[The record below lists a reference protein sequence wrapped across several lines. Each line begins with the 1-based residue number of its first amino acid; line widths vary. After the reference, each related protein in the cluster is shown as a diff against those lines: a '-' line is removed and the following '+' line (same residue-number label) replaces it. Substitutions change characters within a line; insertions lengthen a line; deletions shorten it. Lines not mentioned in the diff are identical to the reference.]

1 MNPSTTQARV
11 IVDEL
16 VRNGVRHV
24 VLCPGSRNAPL
35 SFALHQAEQKG
46 LLTVH
51 VRIDERSGGF
61 LALGLAKTG
70 EPAVVTCTSGTAV
83 ANLHPAVIEAQL
95 TNVPLIALTAD
106 RPVDLYR
113 TGASQTINQH
123 DLLGVQTLHLPEG
136 ADEPTTRSL
145 ICRAIATDGPTHVN
159 VPFRPPLTPDDTDW
173 PSSGRAG
180 GPWTVTDRTF
190 SVETRPSDLPARTLV
205 LLGDDRP
212 ERLRKASLL
221 GWPVIAE
228 PTAPGGLRHGSLLLN
243 AGLPEH
249 LQPDAV
255 LVVGRVTLSRGQ
267 QALLRDARFVH
278 AVGDQAQWPDTQ
290 FTASRAS
297 TWLPEPAEHDGEWL
311 QAWQSAVK
319 SVGVAVDD
327 LLDAVAW
334 PTGLHVARDLTQAMP
349 PGAMLFVGSSN
360 PIRDVDYVGE
370 RRPDVTVH
378 ANRGAAGIDG
388 SVSTAIGLALNHQ
401 GSAYALMGDL
411 TFLHDSNGLIADH
424 QPDLTIVV
432 LNDDGGGIFSLL
444 EQGAPE
450 HDQSFERIFGTPHGT
465 DMAAL
470 CAGYRIPHSKVDDQ
484 DQLRSALAHPDGLRV
499 VEVQA
504 KRGELR
510 ALHQSLKATVSNI
523 FSR

>member
-113 TGASQTINQH
+113 TGSSQTINQH
-123 DLLGVQTLHLPEG
+123 DVLGIPTLHMPEG
-136 ADEPTTRSL
+136 AEEAVTRSL
-145 ICRAIATDGPTHVN
+145 ICRAIATDGPSHVN
-159 VPFRPPLTPDDTDW
+159 VPFRPPLTPSDDAW
-173 PSSGRAG
+173 PSSER
-180 GPWTVTDRTF
+180 GPWTETDRTF
-190 SVETRPSDLPARTLV
+190 TVESRPSDLPARTLV

-212 ERLRKASLL
+212 ERLLAASRL

-243 AGLPEH
+243 VGLPEH
-249 LQPDAV
+249 LRPEAV

-267 QALLRDARFVH
+267 QAVLGATPIVH
-278 AVGDQAQWPDTQ
+278 AVGDQAQWPDVQ
-290 FTASRAS
+290 FTATRAS
-297 TWLPEPAEHDGEWL
+297 TWLPEPAFVDGEWL

-319 SVGVAVDD
+319 NVSVAVDD
-327 LLDAVAW
+327 LLDAAPW
-334 PTGLHVARDLTQAMP
+334 PTGLQVARDLVQAMP
-349 PGAMLFVGSSN
+349 SGSLLFVGSSN
-360 PIRDVDYVGE
+360 PIRDVDFAAE
-370 RRPDVTVH
+370 RRPDVVVH

-388 SVSTAIGLALNHQ
+388 SVSTAIGLAWQHE
-401 GSAYALMGDL
+401 GPAYALMGDL
-411 TFLHDSNGLIADH
+411 TFLHDSNGLLADRL
-424 QPDLTIVV
+424 PDLTIVV

-450 HDQSFERIFGTPHGT
+450 YGSSFERIFGTPHGADLT
-465 DMAAL
+465 AL
-470 CAGYRIPHSKVDDQ
+470 CAGYRIPHSTVDDQ
-484 DQLRSALAHPDGLRV
+484 EEFRSAIASPKGLQV

-504 KRGELR
+504 KRDELR
-510 ALHQSLKATVSNI
+510 ALHQRLKATVSNV
-523 FSR
+523 FTR

>member
-1 MNPSTTQARV
+1 MNSSTAQARV

-16 VRNGVRHV
+16 VGNGVRHA

-46 LLTVH
+46 LLTLH
-51 VRIDERSGGF
+51 VRIDERSAGF

-70 EPAVVTCTSGTAV
+70 TPAVVTCTSGTAV

-95 TNVPLIALTAD
+95 TGVPLIALTAD

-113 TGASQTINQH
+113 TGASQTINQY
-123 DLLGVQTLHLPEG
+123 DVLGLPTLHLPEA

-145 ICRAIATDGPTHVN
+145 ICRAIATPGPTHVN
-159 VPFRPPLTPDDTDW
+159 VPFRPPLTPDDSSW
-173 PSSGRAG
+173 PSSDRT
-180 GPWTVTDRTF
+180 PWTATDRTF
-190 SVETRPSDLPARTLV
+190 TVETRPSDLPPRTLV
-205 LLGDDRP
+205 LLGDDHP
-212 ERLRKASLL
+212 DRLRGASEL

-243 AGLPEH
+243 AGLPAH

-267 QALLRDARFVH
+267 QALLRQTKIVH
-278 AVGDQAQWPDTQ
+278 AVGDQAKWPDVQ

-297 TWLPEPAEHDGEWL
+297 TWLPEPAELDGEWA
-311 QAWQSAVK
+311 QAWQSTVK
-319 SVGVAVDD
+319 NVSVAVDE
-327 LLDAVAW
+327 LLDAEPW

-349 PGAMLFVGSSN
+349 SGSLLFVGSSN
-360 PIRDVDYVGE
+360 PIRDVDHVGE
-370 RRPDVTVH
+370 RRPDITVH

-388 SVSTAIGLALNHQ
+388 SVSTAVGLAVTHQ
-401 GSAYALMGDL
+401 GPSYALMGDL
-411 TFLHDSNGLIADH
+411 TFLHDINGLLADH
-424 QPDLTIVV
+424 RPDLTIVV

-450 HDQSFERIFGTPHGT
+450 YGGSFERIFGTPHGT
-465 DMAAL
+465 DLAAL
-470 CAGYRIPHSKVDDQ
+470 CAGYRIPHSTMDGQ
-484 DQLRSALAHPDGLRV
+484 EEFRSALARPEGLRV

-504 KRGELR
+504 KRHGLR
-510 ALHQSLKATVSNI
+510 TLHQSLKSTVSTI
-523 FSR
+523 FAR

>member
-1 MNPSTTQARV
+1 MNGSTVQARV

-46 LLTVH
+46 LLTLH
-51 VRIDERSGGF
+51 VRIDERSAGF

-70 EPAVVTCTSGTAV
+70 TPAVVTCTSGTAV
-83 ANLHPAVIEAQL
+83 VNLHPAVVEAEL
-95 TNVPLIALTAD
+95 TGVPLIALTAD

-123 DLLGVQTLHLPEG
+123 DVLGVPTLHMPEG

-145 ICRAIATDGPTHVN
+145 ICRAIATNGPSHVN
-159 VPFRPPLTPDDTDW
+159 VPFRPPLTPSDDAW
-173 PSSGRAG
+173 PTSDR
-180 GPWTVTDRTF
+180 GPWTQTDRTF
-190 SVETRPSDLPARTLV
+190 TVETRPSELPARTLV

-212 ERLRKASLL
+212 ERLRRASEL

-243 AGLPEH
+243 AGLPDH
-249 LQPDAV
+249 LRPDAV

-267 QALLRDARFVH
+267 QALLKDTRTVH
-278 AVGDQAQWPDTQ
+278 AVGDQAQWPDVQ
-290 FTASRAS
+290 FTATRAS
-297 TWLPEPAEHDGEWL
+297 TWLPEPAELDGEWL
-311 QAWQSAVK
+311 QAWQGAVK
-319 SVGVAVDD
+319 NVSAAVDD
-327 LLDAVAW
+327 LLDAEPW

-349 PGAMLFVGSSN
+349 AGALLFVGSSN

-370 RRPDVTVH
+370 RRPDITVH

-388 SVSTAIGLALNHQ
+388 SVSTALGLAVDHQ

-411 TFLHDSNGLIADH
+411 TFLHDSNGLLADH
-424 QPDLTIVV
+424 RPDLTIVV

-450 HDQSFERIFGTPHGT
+450 YDQGFERIFGTPHGADLT
-465 DMAAL
+465 AL

-484 DQLRSALAHPDGLRV
+484 EEFRSALARPNGLRV

-504 KRGELR
+504 KRADLR
-510 ALHQSLKATVSNI
+510 ELHQRLKATVSNV

>member
-1 MNPSTTQARV
+1 MNPSTTQARL

-35 SFALHQAEQKG
+35 SFALHQAEHKG

-113 TGASQTINQH
+113 TGSSQTINQH
-123 DLLGVQTLHLPEG
+123 DVLGIPTLHMPEG

-145 ICRAIATDGPTHVN
+145 VCRAIATDGPSHVN
-159 VPFRPPLTPDDTDW
+159 VPFRPPLTPDDDAW
-173 PSSGRAG
+173 PSSDR
-180 GPWTVTDRTF
+180 GPWTVTDRTTG
-190 SVETRPSDLPARTLV
+190 VETRPSDLPARTLV

-212 ERLRKASLL
+212 ERLRRAAGL

-228 PTAPGGLRHGSLLLN
+228 PTAPNGLRHGSLLLN

-249 LQPDAV
+249 LMPDAV

-267 QALLRDARFVH
+267 QALLKNVKIVH
-278 AVGDQAQWPDTQ
+278 AVGDQAQWPDVQ
-290 FTASRAS
+290 FTATRAS
-297 TWLPEPAEHDGEWL
+297 TWLPEPAELDGEWL

-319 SVGVAVDD
+319 NVSVAVDD
-327 LLDAVAW
+327 LLDAEPW
-334 PTGLHVARDLTQAMP
+334 PTGLHIARDLTQAMP
-349 PGAMLFVGSSN
+349 SGSLLFVGSSN
-360 PIRDVDYVGE
+360 PIRDVDFAGE
-370 RRPDVTVH
+370 RRSDVTVH

-401 GSAYALMGDL
+401 GPAYALMGDL
-411 TFLHDSNGLIADH
+411 TFLHDSNGLLADCK
-424 QPDLTIVV
+424 PDLTIVV

-450 HDQSFERIFGTPHGT
+450 YGRSFERIFGTPHGT
-465 DMAAL
+465 DLAAL
-470 CAGYRIPHSKVDDQ
+470 CAGYRIPHSKVDDK
-484 DQLRSALAHPDGLRV
+484 DEFRSALASPEGLRV

-504 KRGELR
+504 KRDELR
-510 ALHQSLKATVSNI
+510 RLHQSLKSTVSTV
-523 FSR
+523 FGM

>member
-1 MNPSTTQARV
+1 MNPSTAQARV

-46 LLTVH
+46 LLTLH

-70 EPAVVTCTSGTAV
+70 TPAVVTCTSGTAV
-83 ANLHPAVIEAQL
+83 VNLHPAVIEAQL
-95 TNVPLIALTAD
+95 TGVPLIALTAD

-113 TGASQTINQH
+113 TGASQTINQY
-123 DLLGVQTLHLPEG
+123 DVLGLPTLHLPE
-136 ADEPTTRSL
+136 ASDEPTTRSL
-145 ICRAIATDGPTHVN
+145 ICRAIATHGPTHVN
-159 VPFRPPLTPDDTDW
+159 VPFRPPLTPDDSSW
-173 PSSGRAG
+173 PDSGRT
-180 GPWTVTDRTF
+180 PWTATDRTF
-190 SVETRPSDLPARTLV
+190 TVETRPSELPPRTLV

-212 ERLRKASLL
+212 ERLRKAAEL

-243 AGLPEH
+243 AGLPAH

-267 QALLRDARFVH
+267 QALLKGAQIVH
-278 AVGDQAQWPDTQ
+278 AVGDQAQWPDVP
-290 FTASRAS
+290 FTATRAS

-319 SVGVAVDD
+319 NVSVAVDD

-349 PGAMLFVGSSN
+349 SGAMLFVGSSN
-360 PIRDVDYVGE
+360 PIRDVDFAGE
-370 RRPDVTVH
+370 RRPDITIH

-388 SVSTAIGLALNHQ
+388 SVSTAIGLAVDHQ
-401 GSAYALMGDL
+401 GPAYALMGDL
-411 TFLHDSNGLIADH
+411 TFLHDSNGLLADH
-424 QPDLTIVV
+424 RPDLTIVV

-450 HDQSFERIFGTPHGT
+450 YGGSFERIFGTPHGADLT
-465 DMAAL
+465 AL
-470 CAGYRIPHSKVDDQ
+470 CAGYRIPHSTVDGQ
-484 DQLRSALAHPDGLRV
+484 EEFRSALARPKGLRV

-510 ALHQSLKATVSNI
+510 GLHERLKSTVSNV
-523 FSR
+523 FTR

>member
-16 VRNGVRHV
+16 VRNGVRHA

-46 LLTVH
+46 LLTLH

-70 EPAVVTCTSGTAV
+70 TPAVVTCTSGTAV
-83 ANLHPAVIEAQL
+83 ANLHPAVIEARL
-95 TNVPLIALTAD
+95 TGVPLIALTAD

-113 TGASQTINQH
+113 TGSSQTINQH
-123 DLLGVQTLHLPEG
+123 DILGVPTLHMPEA

-145 ICRAIATDGPTHVN
+145 ICRAIATDGPSHVN
-159 VPFRPPLTPDDTDW
+159 APFRLPLTPDDDEW
-173 PSSGRAG
+173 PSSDRT
-180 GPWTVTDRTF
+180 PWTATDRTF
-190 SVETRPSDLPARTLV
+190 VVETRPSDLPTRTLV

-212 ERLRKASLL
+212 ERLRAAAAL

-243 AGLPEH
+243 AGLPAH

-267 QALLRDARFVH
+267 QTLLRHSKIVH
-278 AVGDQAQWPDTQ
+278 AVGDQAQWPDMQ
-290 FTASRAS
+290 FTATRAS
-297 TWLPEPAEHDGEWL
+297 TWLPEPFAVDQEWAR
-311 QAWQSAVK
+311 AWQSAVEDV
-319 SVGVAVDD
+319 SEAVDE
-327 LLDAVAW
+327 LLDAEPW
-334 PTGLHVARDLTQAMP
+334 PTGLHVARELTRAMP
-349 PGAMLFVGSSN
+349 AGSLLFVGSSN
-360 PIRDVDYVGE
+360 PIRDVDFAGE
-370 RRPDVTVH
+370 RRADVAVH
-378 ANRGAAGIDG
+378 ANRGVAGIDG
-388 SVSTAIGLALNHQ
+388 SVSTAVGLAATHQ
-401 GSAYALMGDL
+401 GPAYALMGDL
-411 TFLHDSNGLIADH
+411 TFLHDGNGLLADH
-424 QPDLTIVV
+424 RPDLTIVV

-450 HDQSFERIFGTPHGT
+450 HSGSFERIFGTPHGA
-465 DMAAL
+465 DLAAL
-470 CAGYRIPHSKVDDQ
+470 CAGYRIPHSKVDNREEFSRAIAAPQ
-484 DQLRSALAHPDGLRV
+484 GIQV
-499 VEVQA
+499 VEVCA
-504 KRGELR
+504 ERHELR
-510 ALHQSLKATVSNI
+510 ALHQRLKSTVSTV

>member
-1 MNPSTTQARV
+1 M

-46 LLTVH
+46 LLTLH
-51 VRIDERSGGF
+51 VRIDERSAGF

-70 EPAVVTCTSGTAV
+70 TPAVVTCTSGTAV
-83 ANLHPAVIEAQL
+83 VNLHPAVVEAEL
-95 TNVPLIALTAD
+95 TGVPLIALTAD

-123 DLLGVQTLHLPEG
+123 DVLGIATLHLPEG
-136 ADEPTTRSL
+136 ADEPITRSL
-145 ICRAIATDGPTHVN
+145 ICRAIATDGPSHVN
-159 VPFRPPLTPDDTDW
+159 VPFRPPLTPSDDAW
-173 PSSGRAG
+173 PTSDR
-180 GPWTVTDRTF
+180 GPWTETDRTF
-190 SVETRPSDLPARTLV
+190 TVETRPSELPARTLV

-212 ERLRKASLL
+212 ERLHRASEL

-249 LQPDAV
+249 LRPDAV

-267 QALLRDARFVH
+267 QALLKDTRTVH
-278 AVGDQAQWPDTQ
+278 AVGDQAQWPDVQ
-290 FTASRAS
+290 FTATRAS

-319 SVGVAVDD
+319 NVSAAVDD
-327 LLDAVAW
+327 LLDAEPW

-349 PGAMLFVGSSN
+349 SGALLFVGSSN
-360 PIRDVDYVGE
+360 PIRDVDHVGE
-370 RRPDVTVH
+370 RRADVTVH

-388 SVSTAIGLALNHQ
+388 SVSTAVGLAVSHQ
-401 GSAYALMGDL
+401 GPAYALMGDL
-411 TFLHDSNGLIADH
+411 TFLHDSNGLLADH
-424 QPDLTIVV
+424 RPDLTIVV

-450 HDQSFERIFGTPHGT
+450 YDQSFERIFGTPHGT
-465 DMAAL
+465 DLTAL

-484 DQLRSALAHPDGLRV
+484 EEFRSALAHPKGLRV

-504 KRGELR
+504 KRAELR
-510 ALHQSLKATVSNI
+510 GLHQRLKAAVSNV

>member
-1 MNPSTTQARV
+1 MNPSTAQARV

-16 VRNGVRHV
+16 VGNGVRHA

-46 LLTVH
+46 LLTLH
-51 VRIDERSGGF
+51 VRIDERSAGF

-70 EPAVVTCTSGTAV
+70 TPAVVTCTSGTAV

-95 TNVPLIALTAD
+95 TGVPLIALTAD

-113 TGASQTINQH
+113 TGASQTINQY
-123 DLLGVQTLHLPEG
+123 DVLGLPTLHLPEA

-145 ICRAIATDGPTHVN
+145 ICRAIATPGPSHVN
-159 VPFRPPLTPDDTDW
+159 VPFRPPLTPDDSSW
-173 PSSGRAG
+173 PSSDRT
-180 GPWTVTDRTF
+180 PWTATDRTF
-190 SVETRPSDLPARTLV
+190 TVETRPSDLPPRTLV
-205 LLGDDRP
+205 LLGDDHP
-212 ERLRKASLL
+212 DRLRGASEL

-243 AGLPEH
+243 AGLPAH

-267 QALLRDARFVH
+267 QALLRQTKIVH
-278 AVGDQAQWPDTQ
+278 AVGDQAKWPDVQ

-297 TWLPEPAEHDGEWL
+297 TWLPEPAELDGEWA
-311 QAWQSAVK
+311 QAWQSTVK
-319 SVGVAVDD
+319 NVSDAVDE
-327 LLDAVAW
+327 LLDAEPW

-349 PGAMLFVGSSN
+349 SGSLLFVGSSN
-360 PIRDVDYVGE
+360 PIRDVDHVGE
-370 RRPDVTVH
+370 RRPDITVH

-388 SVSTAIGLALNHQ
+388 SVSTAVGLAVTHQ
-401 GSAYALMGDL
+401 GPSYALMGDL
-411 TFLHDSNGLIADH
+411 TFLHDINGLLADH
-424 QPDLTIVV
+424 RPDLTIVV

-450 HDQSFERIFGTPHGT
+450 YGGSFERIFGTPHGT
-465 DMAAL
+465 DLAAL
-470 CAGYRIPHSKVDDQ
+470 CAGYRIPHSTMDGQ
-484 DQLRSALAHPDGLRV
+484 EEFRSALARPEGLRV

-504 KRGELR
+504 KRHGLR
-510 ALHQSLKATVSNI
+510 TLHQSLKSTVSTI
-523 FSR
+523 FAR

>member
-1 MNPSTTQARV
+1 MNPSTAQARV

-16 VRNGVRHV
+16 VGNGVRHA

-46 LLTVH
+46 LLTLH
-51 VRIDERSGGF
+51 VRIDERSAGF

-70 EPAVVTCTSGTAV
+70 TPAVVTCTSGTAV

-95 TNVPLIALTAD
+95 TGVPLIALTAD

-113 TGASQTINQH
+113 TGASQTINQY
-123 DLLGVQTLHLPEG
+123 DVLGLPTLHLPEA

-145 ICRAIATDGPTHVN
+145 ICRAIATPGPTHVN
-159 VPFRPPLTPDDTDW
+159 VPFRPPLTPDDSSW
-173 PSSGRAG
+173 PSSDRT
-180 GPWTVTDRTF
+180 PWTATDRTF
-190 SVETRPSDLPARTLV
+190 TVETRPSDLPPRTLV
-205 LLGDDRP
+205 LLGDDHP
-212 ERLRKASLL
+212 DRLRGASEL

-243 AGLPEH
+243 AGLPAH

-267 QALLRDARFVH
+267 QALLRQTKIVH
-278 AVGDQAQWPDTQ
+278 AVGDQAKWPDVQ

-297 TWLPEPAEHDGEWL
+297 TWLPEPAELDGEWA
-311 QAWQSAVK
+311 QAWQSTVK
-319 SVGVAVDD
+319 NVSDAVDE
-327 LLDAVAW
+327 LLDAEPW

-349 PGAMLFVGSSN
+349 SGSLLFVGSSN
-360 PIRDVDYVGE
+360 PIRDVDHVGE
-370 RRPDVTVH
+370 RRPDITVH

-388 SVSTAIGLALNHQ
+388 SVSTAVGLAVTHQ
-401 GSAYALMGDL
+401 GPSYALMGDL
-411 TFLHDSNGLIADH
+411 TFLHDINGLLADH
-424 QPDLTIVV
+424 RPDLTIVV

-450 HDQSFERIFGTPHGT
+450 YGGSFERIFGTPHGT
-465 DMAAL
+465 DLAAL
-470 CAGYRIPHSKVDDQ
+470 CAGYRIPHSTMDGQ
-484 DQLRSALAHPDGLRV
+484 EEFRSALARPEGLRV

-504 KRGELR
+504 KRHGLR
-510 ALHQSLKATVSNI
+510 TLHQSLKSTVSTI
-523 FSR
+523 FAR

>member
-113 TGASQTINQH
+113 TGSSQTINQH
-123 DLLGVQTLHLPEG
+123 DVLGIPTLHMPEG
-136 ADEPTTRSL
+136 AGEAVTRSL
-145 ICRAIATDGPTHVN
+145 ICRAVATDGPSHVN
-159 VPFRPPLTPDDTDW
+159 VPFRPPLTPSDDQW
-173 PSSGRAG
+173 PSSDRGA
-180 GPWTVTDRTF
+180 WTETDRTF
-190 SVETRPSDLPARTLV
+190 TVETRPSTLPARTLV

-212 ERLRKASLL
+212 ERLLKASRL

-249 LQPDAV
+249 LRPDAV

-267 QALLRDARFVH
+267 QTLLGAAPIVH
-278 AVGDQAQWPDTQ
+278 AVGDQAQWPDVP
-290 FTASRAS
+290 FTATRAS
-297 TWLPEPAEHDGEWL
+297 TWLPEPAALDGEWL

-319 SVGVAVDD
+319 SVSVAVDD
-327 LLDAVAW
+327 LLDAAPW
-334 PTGLHVARDLTQAMP
+334 PTGLHVARDLVQAMP
-349 PGAMLFVGSSN
+349 SGSLLFVGSSN
-360 PIRDVDYVGE
+360 PIRDVDFASE
-370 RRPDVTVH
+370 RRSDVVVH

-388 SVSTAIGLALNHQ
+388 SVSTAIGLAWQHE
-401 GSAYALMGDL
+401 GPAYALMGDL
-411 TFLHDSNGLIADH
+411 TFLHDSNGLLADRL
-424 QPDLTIVV
+424 PDLTIVV

-450 HDQSFERIFGTPHGT
+450 YGGSFERIFGTPHGT
-465 DMAAL
+465 DLTAL
-470 CAGYRIPHSKVDDQ
+470 CAGYRIPHSTVDDQ
-484 DQLRSALAHPDGLRV
+484 EEFRSAIASPKGLQV

-504 KRGELR
+504 KRDELR
-510 ALHQSLKATVSNI
+510 ALHQRLKATVSNV
-523 FSR
+523 FTR

>member
-24 VLCPGSRNAPL
+24 VLSPGSRNAPL
-35 SFALHQAEQKG
+35 SFALHQAEQEG

-51 VRIDERSGGF
+51 VRIDERSAGF

-70 EPAVVTCTSGTAV
+70 TPAVVTCTSGTAV

-113 TGASQTINQH
+113 AGASQTINQH
-123 DLLGVQTLHLPEG
+123 DLLGIPTLHMPEG

-145 ICRAIATDGPTHVN
+145 VCRAIATDGPSHVN
-159 VPFRPPLTPDDTDW
+159 VPFRPPLTPSDDAW
-173 PSSGRAG
+173 PVSARG
-180 GPWTVTDRTF
+180 GPWTATDRTVT
-190 SVETRPSDLPARTLV
+190 VETRPSELPARTLV

-212 ERLRKASLL
+212 ERLRRAAEL

-228 PTAPGGLRHGSLLLN
+228 PTAPNGLRHGTLLLN

-249 LQPDAV
+249 LRPDAV

-267 QALLRDARFVH
+267 QALLKDTEIVH
-278 AVGDQAQWPDTQ
+278 AVGDQAFWPDTQ
-290 FTASRAS
+290 FTATRAS
-297 TWLPEPAEHDGEWL
+297 TWLPQPSEHDAEWL

-319 SVGVAVDD
+319 NVSAAVDE
-327 LLDAVAW
+327 LLDAEPW

-349 PGAMLFVGSSN
+349 SGSLLFVGSSN
-360 PIRDVDYVGE
+360 PIRDVDFAGE
-370 RRPDVTVH
+370 RRPDITVH

-401 GSAYALMGDL
+401 GPAYALMGDL
-411 TFLHDSNGLIADH
+411 TFLHDSNGLLADRV
-424 QPDLTIVV
+424 PDLTIVV

-450 HDQSFERIFGTPHGT
+450 YGRSFERIFGTPHGADLT
-465 DMAAL
+465 AL
-470 CAGYRIPHSKVDDQ
+470 CAGYRISHSTVDGQ
-484 DQLRSALAHPDGLRV
+484 EEFRSALASPEGLQV

-504 KRGELR
+504 KRDELR
-510 ALHQSLKATVSNI
+510 VLHQRLKSTVSTV

>member
-1 MNPSTTQARV
+1 MNGATAQARL

-16 VRNGVRHV
+16 VRNGVRHA

-51 VRIDERSGGF
+51 VRIDERSAGF

-70 EPAVVTCTSGTAV
+70 TPAVVTCTSGTAV
-83 ANLHPAVIEAQL
+83 VNLHPAVVEAQL
-95 TNVPLIALTAD
+95 TGVPLVALTAD

-113 TGASQTINQH
+113 TGASQTIDQY
-123 DLLGVQTLHLPEG
+123 DVLGIPTLHMPEG

-145 ICRAIATDGPTHVN
+145 VCRAIATHGPSHVN
-159 VPFRPPLTPDDTDW
+159 VPFRPPLTPSDDAW
-173 PSSGRAG
+173 PSSDRDV
-180 GPWTVTDRTF
+180 WTATDRTF
-190 SVETRPSDLPARTLV
+190 AVETRPSDLPARTLV

-212 ERLRKASLL
+212 ERLAGAAEL

-249 LQPDAV
+249 LRPDAV

-267 QALLRDARFVH
+267 QSLVRDTPVVH
-278 AVGDQAQWPDTQ
+278 AVGEQALWPDVP
-290 FTASRAS
+290 FSASRAS
-297 TWLPEPAEHDGEWL
+297 TWLPEPAEVDGEWS

-319 SVGVAVDD
+319 NVSEAVDD
-327 LLDAVAW
+327 LLDAEPW
-334 PTGLHVARDLTQAMP
+334 PTGLHVARTLTRAVP
-349 PGAMLFVGSSN
+349 AGSLLFVGSSN
-360 PIRDVDYVGE
+360 PIRDVDFAGE
-370 RRPDVTVH
+370 RRADVTVH

-388 SVSTAIGLALNHQ
+388 SVSTAIGLAVEH
-401 GSAYALMGDL
+401 GGPAYALMGDL
-411 TFLHDSNGLIADH
+411 TFLHDSNGLLADH
-424 QPDLTIVV
+424 RPDLTIVV

-444 EQGAPE
+444 EQGAPKYE
-450 HDQSFERIFGTPHGT
+450 RGFERIFGTPHGT
-465 DMAAL
+465 DLTAL
-470 CAGYRIPHSKVDDQ
+470 CAGYRIPHSTVDGEEE
-484 DQLRSALAHPDGLRV
+484 LRSALAAPGGLQV

-504 KRGELR
+504 KRDELR
-510 ALHQSLKATVSNI
+510 ALHERLKSTVSTV

>member
-1 MNPSTTQARV
+1 MNGSTAQARV

-51 VRIDERSGGF
+51 VRIDERSAGF

-70 EPAVVTCTSGTAV
+70 TPAAVTCTSGTAV
-83 ANLHPAVIEAQL
+83 VNLHPAVVEAEL
-95 TNVPLIALTAD
+95 TGVPLIALTAD

-123 DLLGVQTLHLPEG
+123 DVLGIPTLHMPEG

-145 ICRAIATDGPTHVN
+145 ICRAIATDGPSHVN
-159 VPFRPPLTPDDTDW
+159 VPFRPPLTPSDDAW
-173 PSSGRAG
+173 PTSDR
-180 GPWTVTDRTF
+180 GPWTETDRSFT
-190 SVETRPSDLPARTLV
+190 VETRPSELPARTLV

-212 ERLRKASLL
+212 ERLRRASEL

-228 PTAPGGLRHGSLLLN
+228 PTAPNGLRHGSLLLN

-249 LQPDAV
+249 LRPDAV

-267 QALLRDARFVH
+267 QSLLAGTPVVH
-278 AVGDQAQWPDTQ
+278 AVGDQAQWPDVQ
-290 FTASRAS
+290 FTATRAS
-297 TWLPEPAEHDGEWL
+297 TWLPEPAELDGEWS

-319 SVGVAVDD
+319 NVSVAVDD
-327 LLDAVAW
+327 LLDAEPW
-334 PTGLHVARDLTQAMP
+334 PTGLHVARDMTQAMP
-349 PGAMLFVGSSN
+349 SGAMLFVGSSN
-360 PIRDVDYVGE
+360 PIRDVDHVGE
-370 RRPDVTVH
+370 RRPDITVH

-388 SVSTAIGLALNHQ
+388 SVSTAIGLAVNHQ

-411 TFLHDSNGLIADH
+411 TFLHDSNGLLADR

-450 HDQSFERIFGTPHGT
+450 YDQSFERIFGTPHGADLT
-465 DMAAL
+465 AL
-470 CAGYRIPHSKVDDQ
+470 CAGYRIPHSKVDGQ
-484 DQLRSALAHPDGLRV
+484 EEFRSALARPKGLRV

-504 KRGELR
+504 KRAGLR
-510 ALHQSLKATVSNI
+510 ELHQRLKATVSNV
-523 FSR
+523 FGR

>member
-16 VRNGVRHV
+16 VRNGVRHA

-83 ANLHPAVIEAQL
+83 VNLHPAVVEAQL

-113 TGASQTINQH
+113 TGSSQTINQH
-123 DLLGVQTLHLPEG
+123 DVLGIPTLHMPEG

-145 ICRAIATDGPTHVN
+145 VCRAIATPGPVHVN
-159 VPFRPPLTPDDTDW
+159 VPFRPPLTPDDDAW
-173 PSSGRAG
+173 PSSDRT
-180 GPWTVTDRTF
+180 PWTATDRTF
-190 SVETRPSDLPARTLV
+190 TVETRPSELPARTLV

-212 ERLRKASLL
+212 ERVLAASRL

-249 LQPDAV
+249 LRPDAV

-267 QALLRDARFVH
+267 QALLKQTEIVH

-297 TWLPEPAEHDGEWL
+297 TWLPEPSEHDGEWL

-319 SVGVAVDD
+319 TVSVAVDD
-327 LLDAVAW
+327 LLDAEPW

-349 PGAMLFVGSSN
+349 SGSLLFVGSSN
-360 PIRDVDYVGE
+360 PIRDVDHAGE
-370 RRPDVTVH
+370 RRPDITVH

-388 SVSTAIGLALNHQ
+388 SVSTAIGLAVNHQ
-401 GSAYALMGDL
+401 GPAYALMGDL
-411 TFLHDSNGLIADH
+411 TFLHDSNGLLADH
-424 QPDLTIVV
+424 RPDLTIVV

-465 DMAAL
+465 DLTAL

-484 DQLRSALAHPDGLRV
+484 EEFRSALARPKGLQV

-504 KRGELR
+504 KRDELR
-510 ALHQSLKATVSNI
+510 ALHQRLKSTVSII

>member
-113 TGASQTINQH
+113 TGSSQTINQH
-123 DLLGVQTLHLPEG
+123 DVLGIPTLHMPEG
-136 ADEPTTRSL
+136 AGEAVTRSL
-145 ICRAIATDGPTHVN
+145 ICRAVATDGPSHVN
-159 VPFRPPLTPDDTDW
+159 VPFRPPLTPSDDQW
-173 PSSGRAG
+173 PSSDRGA
-180 GPWTVTDRTF
+180 WTETDRTF
-190 SVETRPSDLPARTLV
+190 TVETRPSTLPARTLV

-212 ERLRKASLL
+212 ERLLEASRL

-249 LQPDAV
+249 LRPDAV

-267 QALLRDARFVH
+267 QTLLGAAPIVH
-278 AVGDQAQWPDTQ
+278 AVGDQAQWPDVP
-290 FTASRAS
+290 FTATRAS
-297 TWLPEPAEHDGEWL
+297 TWLPEPAALDGEWL

-319 SVGVAVDD
+319 SVSVAVDD
-327 LLDAVAW
+327 LLDAAPW
-334 PTGLHVARDLTQAMP
+334 PTGLHVARDLVQAMP
-349 PGAMLFVGSSN
+349 SGSLLFVGSSN
-360 PIRDVDYVGE
+360 PIRDVDFASE
-370 RRPDVTVH
+370 RRSDVVVH

-388 SVSTAIGLALNHQ
+388 SVSTAIGLAWQHE
-401 GSAYALMGDL
+401 GPAYALMGDL
-411 TFLHDSNGLIADH
+411 TFLHDSNGLLADRL
-424 QPDLTIVV
+424 PDLTIVV

-450 HDQSFERIFGTPHGT
+450 YGGSFERIFGTPHGT
-465 DMAAL
+465 DLTAL
-470 CAGYRIPHSKVDDQ
+470 CAGYRIPHSTVDDQ
-484 DQLRSALAHPDGLRV
+484 EEFRSAIASPKGLQV

-504 KRGELR
+504 KRDELR
-510 ALHQSLKATVSNI
+510 ALHQRLKATVSNV

>member
-1 MNPSTTQARV
+1 MNPSTAQARV

-46 LLTVH
+46 LLTLH
-51 VRIDERSGGF
+51 VRIDERSAGF

-70 EPAVVTCTSGTAV
+70 TPAVVTCTSGTAV

-95 TNVPLIALTAD
+95 TGVPLIALTAD

-113 TGASQTINQH
+113 TGASQTINQY
-123 DLLGVQTLHLPEG
+123 DVLGIPTLHMPE
-136 ADEPTTRSL
+136 AAAEPATRSL
-145 ICRAIATDGPTHVN
+145 ICRAIATPGPTHVN
-159 VPFRPPLTPDDTDW
+159 VPFRPPLTPDDSSW
-173 PSSGRAG
+173 PSSGRT
-180 GPWTVTDRTF
+180 PWTVTDRTF
-190 SVETRPSDLPARTLV
+190 TVETRPSDLPPRTLV
-205 LLGDDRP
+205 LLGDDHP
-212 ERLRKASLL
+212 DRLRRAAEL

-228 PTAPGGLRHGSLLLN
+228 PTAPNGLRHGSLLLN

-249 LQPDAV
+249 LRPDAV

-267 QALLRDARFVH
+267 QTLLKDAAIVH
-278 AVGDQAQWPDTQ
+278 AVGDQAQWPDVP

-297 TWLPEPAEHDGEWL
+297 TWLPEPAGHDSEWQ

-319 SVGVAVDD
+319 NVSVAVDD
-327 LLDAVAW
+327 LLDAEPW

-349 PGAMLFVGSSN
+349 SGAMLFVGSSN
-360 PIRDVDYVGE
+360 PIRDLDHAGE
-370 RRPDVTVH
+370 RRADITVH

-388 SVSTAIGLALNHQ
+388 SVSTAIGLAVNHQ
-401 GSAYALMGDL
+401 GPAYALMGDL
-411 TFLHDSNGLIADH
+411 TFLHDSNGLLADH
-424 QPDLTIVV
+424 LPDLTIVV

-450 HDQSFERIFGTPHGT
+450 YDQSFERIFGTPHGT
-465 DMAAL
+465 DLTAL

-484 DQLRSALAHPDGLRV
+484 EEFRSALAHPAGLQV

-504 KRGELR
+504 KRDELR
-510 ALHQSLKATVSNI
+510 GLHQRLKSTVSTV

>member
-106 RPVDLYR
+106 RPVELYR
-113 TGASQTINQH
+113 TGSSQTINQH
-123 DLLGVQTLHLPEG
+123 DVLGIPTLHMPEG
-136 ADEPTTRSL
+136 AGEAVTRSL
-145 ICRAIATDGPTHVN
+145 ICRAVATDGPSHVN
-159 VPFRPPLTPDDTDW
+159 VPFRPPLTPSDDQW
-173 PSSGRAG
+173 PSSDRGA
-180 GPWTVTDRTF
+180 WTETDRTF
-190 SVETRPSDLPARTLV
+190 TVETRPSTLPARTLV

-212 ERLRKASLL
+212 ERLLKASRL

-249 LQPDAV
+249 LRPDAV

-267 QALLRDARFVH
+267 QTLLGAAPIVH
-278 AVGDQAQWPDTQ
+278 AVGDQAQWPDVP
-290 FTASRAS
+290 FTATRAS
-297 TWLPEPAEHDGEWL
+297 TWLPEPAALDGEWL

-319 SVGVAVDD
+319 SVSVAVDD
-327 LLDAVAW
+327 LLDAAPW
-334 PTGLHVARDLTQAMP
+334 PTGLHVARDLVQAMP
-349 PGAMLFVGSSN
+349 SGSLLFVGSSN
-360 PIRDVDYVGE
+360 PIRDVDFASE
-370 RRPDVTVH
+370 RRSDVVVH

-388 SVSTAIGLALNHQ
+388 SVSTAIGLAWQHE
-401 GSAYALMGDL
+401 GPAYALMGDL
-411 TFLHDSNGLIADH
+411 TFLHDSNGLLADRL
-424 QPDLTIVV
+424 PDLTIVV

-450 HDQSFERIFGTPHGT
+450 YGGSFERIFGTPHGT
-465 DMAAL
+465 DLTAL
-470 CAGYRIPHSKVDDQ
+470 CAGYRIPHSTVDGQ
-484 DQLRSALAHPDGLRV
+484 EEFRSAIASPKGLQV

-504 KRGELR
+504 KRDELR
-510 ALHQSLKATVSNI
+510 ALHQRLKATVSNV
-523 FSR
+523 FTR

>member
-70 EPAVVTCTSGTAV
+70 APAVVTCTSGTAV
-83 ANLHPAVIEAQL
+83 ANLHPAVVEAQL

-113 TGASQTINQH
+113 AGASQTINQH
-123 DLLGVQTLHLPEG
+123 DVLGIQTLHLPEG
-136 ADEPTTRSL
+136 VDEPTTRSL

-159 VPFRPPLTPDDTDW
+159 VPFRPPLTPDDDEW
-173 PSSGRAG
+173 PTSDRT
-180 GPWTVTDRTF
+180 PWTATDRTF
-190 SVETRPSDLPARTLV
+190 TVETRPSELPPRTLV

-212 ERLRKASLL
+212 ERLLKASRL

-249 LQPDAV
+249 LKPDAV

-267 QALLRDARFVH
+267 QAVLKSVPIVH

-297 TWLPEPAEHDGEWL
+297 TWLPEPADHDGEWL

-319 SVGVAVDD
+319 NVSVAVDD
-327 LLDAVAW
+327 LLDAEPW
-334 PTGLHVARDLTQAMP
+334 PTGLHVARDLTQAVP
-349 PGAMLFVGSSN
+349 SGSLVFVGSSN
-360 PIRDVDYVGE
+360 PIRDVDYAGE
-370 RRPDVTVH
+370 RRPDITIH

-388 SVSTAIGLALNHQ
+388 SVSTAIGLAVVHD
-401 GSAYALMGDL
+401 GPAYALMGDL
-411 TFLHDSNGLIADH
+411 TFLHDSNGLLADRR
-424 QPDLTIVV
+424 PDLTIVV

-450 HDQSFERIFGTPHGT
+450 HGQSFERIFGTPHGT

-470 CAGYRIPHSKVDDQ
+470 CAGYRIPHSTVDGQ
-484 DQLRSALAHPDGLRV
+484 EEFRSALARPKGLQV

-510 ALHQSLKATVSNI
+510 SLHQRLKSTVSNI

>member
-1 MNPSTTQARV
+1 MNPSTAQARL

-16 VRNGVRHV
+16 VRNGVRHA

-35 SFALHQAEQKG
+35 SFALHQAERRG

-51 VRIDERSGGF
+51 VRIDERSAGF

-70 EPAVVTCTSGTAV
+70 TPAVVTCTSGTAV
-83 ANLHPAVIEAQL
+83 VNLHPAVVEAQL
-95 TNVPLIALTAD
+95 TGVPLIALTAD

-113 TGASQTINQH
+113 TGASQTIDQY
-123 DLLGVQTLHLPEG
+123 DVLGIPTLHMPEG

-145 ICRAIATDGPTHVN
+145 VCRAIATRGPSHVN
-159 VPFRPPLTPDDTDW
+159 VPFRPPLTPDDDEW
-173 PSSGRAG
+173 PTSAREV
-180 GPWTVTDRTF
+180 WTGTDRT
-190 SVETRPSDLPARTLV
+190 SAVETRPSDLPARTLV

-212 ERLRKASLL
+212 ERLSRAAGL

-249 LQPDAV
+249 LRPDAV

-267 QALLRDARFVH
+267 QALLKGAGVVH
-278 AVGDQAQWPDTQ
+278 AVGEQAMWPDVP
-290 FTASRAS
+290 FTATRAS
-297 TWLPEPAEHDGEWL
+297 TWLPEPGEVDGEWA

-319 SVGVAVDD
+319 SVSEAVDD
-327 LLDAVAW
+327 LLDAEPW
-334 PTGLHVARDLTQAMP
+334 PTGLHVARALTQAVP
-349 PGAMLFVGSSN
+349 AGSLLFVGSSN
-360 PIRDVDYVGE
+360 PIRDVDFVGE
-370 RRPDVTVH
+370 RRPDVAVH

-388 SVSTAIGLALNHQ
+388 SVSTAIGLAVEH
-401 GSAYALMGDL
+401 GGPAYALMGDL
-411 TFLHDSNGLIADH
+411 TFLHDSNGLLADH
-424 QPDLTIVV
+424 RPDLTIVV

-450 HDQSFERIFGTPHGT
+450 HENGFERIFGTPHGT
-465 DMAAL
+465 DLTAL
-470 CAGYRIPHSKVDDQ
+470 CAGYRIPHSTVDDVEEF
-484 DQLRSALAHPDGLRV
+484 RSALASPKGLQV

-504 KRGELR
+504 KRDELR
-510 ALHQSLKATVSNI
+510 SLHERLKSTVSI
-523 FSR
+523 VFTR

>member
-1 MNPSTTQARV
+1 MNPSTAQARV

-16 VRNGVRHV
+16 VRNGVRHA

-46 LLTVH
+46 LLSVH
-51 VRIDERSGGF
+51 VRIDERSAGF

-70 EPAVVTCTSGTAV
+70 TPAVVTCTSGTAV

-113 TGASQTINQH
+113 TGASQTINQY
-123 DLLGVQTLHLPEG
+123 DLLGIPTLHMPEG
-136 ADEPTTRSL
+136 GGEAVTRSL
-145 ICRAIATDGPTHVN
+145 ICRAIAADGPSHVN
-159 VPFRPPLTPDDTDW
+159 VPFRPPLTPSDDEW
-173 PSSGRAG
+173 PASGRGA
-180 GPWTVTDRTF
+180 WTETDRAF
-190 SVETRPSDLPARTLV
+190 ALETRASELPARTLV

-212 ERLRKASLL
+212 ERLLAASRL

-249 LQPDAV
+249 LRPEAV

-267 QALLRDARFVH
+267 QTLLGATPIVH
-278 AVGDQAQWPDTQ
+278 AVGDQAQWPDVPFSAT
-290 FTASRAS
+290 RAS
-297 TWLPEPAEHDGEWL
+297 TWLPEPAALDGEWT
-311 QAWQSAVK
+311 QAWQRAVK
-319 SVGVAVDD
+319 DVGVAVDD
-327 LLDAVAW
+327 LLDATPW
-334 PTGLHVARDLTQAMP
+334 PTGLHVARDLVQGMP
-349 PGAMLFVGSSN
+349 SGSLLFVGSSN
-360 PIRDVDYVGE
+360 PIRDVDFAAE
-370 RRPDVTVH
+370 RRSDVAVH

-388 SVSTAIGLALNHQ
+388 SVSTALGLAFVHD
-401 GSAYALMGDL
+401 GPAYALMGDL
-411 TFLHDSNGLIADH
+411 TFLHDSNGLLADRR
-424 QPDLTIVV
+424 PDLTIVV

-450 HDQSFERIFGTPHGT
+450 YDGSFERIFGTPHGT
-465 DMAAL
+465 DLTAL
-470 CAGYRIPHSKVDDQ
+470 CAGYRIPHSIVDDQ
-484 DQLRSALAHPDGLRV
+484 EEFRSAIAAPKGLQV

-504 KRGELR
+504 KRDELR
-510 ALHQSLKATVSNI
+510 ALHQRLKATVSTV
-523 FSR
+523 FTR

>member
-46 LLTVH
+46 LLAVH

-70 EPAVVTCTSGTAV
+70 QPAVVTCTSGTAV

-113 TGASQTINQH
+113 TGSSQTINQH
-123 DLLGVQTLHLPEG
+123 DVLGVPTLHMPEG
-136 ADEPTTRSL
+136 AEEAVTRSL
-145 ICRAIATDGPTHVN
+145 ICRAIATDGPSHVN
-159 VPFRPPLTPDDTDW
+159 VPFRPPLTPSDDAW
-173 PSSGRAG
+173 PSSDR
-180 GPWTVTDRTF
+180 GPWTQTDRTF
-190 SVETRPSDLPARTLV
+190 TVETRASDLPSRTLV

-212 ERLRKASLL
+212 ERLLAASRL

-249 LQPDAV
+249 LRPEAV

-267 QALLRDARFVH
+267 QALLGATPIVH
-278 AVGDQAQWPDTQ
+278 AVGDQARWPDVQ
-290 FTASRAS
+290 FTATRAS
-297 TWLPEPAEHDGEWL
+297 TWLPEPAALDGEWT

-319 SVGVAVDD
+319 NVSVAVDD
-327 LLDAVAW
+327 LLDAAPW
-334 PTGLHVARDLTQAMP
+334 PTGLHVARDLVQAVP
-349 PGAMLFVGSSN
+349 TGALLFVGSSN
-360 PIRDVDYVGE
+360 PIRDVDFAAE
-370 RRPDVTVH
+370 RRSDIAVH

-388 SVSTAIGLALNHQ
+388 SVSTAIGLALQHD
-401 GSAYALMGDL
+401 GPAYALMGDL
-411 TFLHDSNGLIADH
+411 TFLHDSNGLLADRL
-424 QPDLTIVV
+424 PDLTIVV

-450 HDQSFERIFGTPHGT
+450 YGASFERIFGTPHGT
-465 DMAAL
+465 DLTAL
-470 CAGYRIPHSKVDDQ
+470 CAGYRIQHSTVDDQ
-484 DQLRSALAHPDGLRV
+484 EEFRSAIASPKGLQV

-504 KRGELR
+504 KRHELR
-510 ALHQSLKATVSNI
+510 ALHQRLKATVSTV
-523 FSR
+523 FTR

>member
-1 MNPSTTQARV
+1 MNPSTAQARV

-16 VRNGVRHV
+16 VGNGVRHA

-46 LLTVH
+46 LLTLH
-51 VRIDERSGGF
+51 VRIDERSAGF

-70 EPAVVTCTSGTAV
+70 TPAVVTCTSGTAV

-95 TNVPLIALTAD
+95 TGVPLVALTAD

-113 TGASQTINQH
+113 TGASQTINQY
-123 DLLGVQTLHLPEG
+123 DVLGLPTLHLPEA

-145 ICRAIATDGPTHVN
+145 VCRAIATPGPTHVN
-159 VPFRPPLTPDDTDW
+159 VPFRPPLTPDDSSW
-173 PSSGRAG
+173 PSSGRT
-180 GPWTVTDRTF
+180 PWTATDRTF
-190 SVETRPSDLPARTLV
+190 TVETRPSDLPPRTLV
-205 LLGDDRP
+205 LLGDDHP
-212 ERLRKASLL
+212 DRLRRASEL

-243 AGLPEH
+243 AGLPAH

-267 QALLRDARFVH
+267 QALLRQTKIVH
-278 AVGDQAQWPDTQ
+278 AVGDQAKWPDVQ

-297 TWLPEPAEHDGEWL
+297 TWLPEPAELDGEWA
-311 QAWQSAVK
+311 QAWQSTVK
-319 SVGVAVDD
+319 SVSVAVDE
-327 LLDAVAW
+327 LLDAEPW

-349 PGAMLFVGSSN
+349 SGSLLFVGSSN
-360 PIRDVDYVGE
+360 PIRDVDHAGE
-370 RRPDVTVH
+370 RRPDITVH

-388 SVSTAIGLALNHQ
+388 SVSTAVGLALTPQ
-401 GSAYALMGDL
+401 GPSYALMGDL
-411 TFLHDSNGLIADH
+411 TFLHDINGLLADH
-424 QPDLTIVV
+424 RPDLTIVV

-450 HDQSFERIFGTPHGT
+450 YGGSFERIFGTPHGT
-465 DMAAL
+465 DLAAL
-470 CAGYRIPHSKVDDQ
+470 CAGYRIPHSTVDVQ
-484 DQLRSALAHPDGLRV
+484 EEFRSALARPEGLRV

-504 KRGELR
+504 KRDGLR
-510 ALHQSLKATVSNI
+510 TLHQSLKSTVSTI
-523 FSR
+523 FAR